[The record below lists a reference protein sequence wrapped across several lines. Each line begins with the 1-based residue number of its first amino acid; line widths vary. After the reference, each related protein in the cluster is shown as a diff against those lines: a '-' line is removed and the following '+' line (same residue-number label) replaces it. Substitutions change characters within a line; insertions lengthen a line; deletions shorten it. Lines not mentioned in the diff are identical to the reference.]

1 MLRFWL
7 ASTTAVAMIVGVAAA
22 QTSTTAVPIAPQPPG
37 AAEPIMTIAP
47 PTSLHPT
54 SVNGGPSESAVATGR
69 ATSAAPTTAGG
80 GDILHLPIYT
90 ENPDATAT
98 SAFPG
103 SGIQGV
109 STDSGN
115 ATGTIVP

>member
-69 ATSAAPTTAGG
+69 ATSAAGG

-103 SGIQGV
+103 S
-109 STDSGN
+109 
-115 ATGTIVP
+115 